1 MVDFVV
7 LPGYIGD
14 MDAKMIAPR
23 LADVVAREIEQ
34 RILEGGL
41 KPGDRLPSER
51 ELSAQLGVSR
61 ASLREA
67 IQKLIARGLLES
79 RQGGGTFVT
88 DRLDASFANPW
99 EEILRDHPAVHEDL
113 LEFRDMLEGRA
124 AECAAR
130 RATVAERERIG
141 QSLARLEAAFA
152 GDDLDLQVDTDL
164 AFHQTIAEASHNVIV
179 GHLTA
184 SLLRLLRDNLRRN
197 LSELRQ
203 VPAARE
209 ELLNQHRAVWR
220 AIEQGDAEQALVAA
234 TDHIGYVRQT
244 LTRMLRGEAR
254 HKS

>member
-1 MVDFVV
+1 
-7 LPGYIGD
+7 
-14 MDAKMIAPR
+14 MDAKMTAPR

-34 RILEGGL
+34 RVLEGGL

-51 ELSAQLGVSR
+51 ELSVQLGVSR

-67 IQKLIARGLLES
+67 IHKLATRGLLES

-99 EEILRDHPAVHEDL
+99 EEILRDHPAVHEDM
-113 LEFRDMLEGRA
+113 LEFRHMLEGRA

-130 RATVAERERIG
+130 RATVADRERVR

-152 GDDLDLQVDTDL
+152 GDDLDAQVDTDL
-164 AFHQTIAEASHNVIV
+164 AFHQAIAEAAHNVIV

-197 LSELRQ
+197 LSELLQ
-203 VPAARE
+203 VPAAKGQ
-209 ELLNQHRAVWR
+209 LLDQHRAVWR
-220 AIEQGDAEQALVAA
+220 AIEQGDADRALSAA
-234 TDHIGYVRQT
+234 ADHIGYVRQN
-244 LTRMLRGEAR
+244 LTRMLRSDAR
-254 HKS
+254 HNP